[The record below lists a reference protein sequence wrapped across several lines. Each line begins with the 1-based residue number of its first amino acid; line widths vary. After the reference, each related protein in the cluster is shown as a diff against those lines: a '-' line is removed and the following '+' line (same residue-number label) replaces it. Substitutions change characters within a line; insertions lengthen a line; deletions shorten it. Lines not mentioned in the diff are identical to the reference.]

1 MHNIAC
7 AENDAMKEFQKTISV
22 AIVED
27 DDEIRGLLEMLI
39 DRSPGFTCKLVF
51 RDCESAIEAIK
62 KDLPEVVLMDVEL
75 PGMNG
80 IDGVKILKESVP
92 GTDFIMLTIRDDD
105 ETVFQSLAAG
115 ATGYLLK
122 DTTPSQLL
130 SSIREVHQGGSPM
143 TSGIARK
150 VTRYFQPKSKSP
162 LTERETEI
170 LEELCKGQNYSS
182 IADQFY
188 ISGHTVRA
196 HIKNIYRKLHV
207 NSRAEAVSKAIK
219 DRLV

>member
-1 MHNIAC
+1 MTA
-7 AENDAMKEFQKTISV
+7 FQKVISV

-39 DRSPGFTCKLVF
+39 DRSPGFSCKQVF
-51 RDCESAIEAIK
+51 RDCETAIEPIK
-62 KDLPEVVLMDVEL
+62 RHLPEVVIMDVEL
-75 PGMNG
+75 PGISG
-80 IDGVKILKESVP
+80 IEGVKQLKESVP
-92 GTDFIMLTIRDDD
+92 GTDFIMLTIREDDD
-105 ETVFQSLAAG
+105 TIFRSLSAG

-122 DTTPSQLL
+122 DTPPTKLL
-130 SSIREVHQGGSPM
+130 SSIREVNAGGSPM
-143 TSGIARK
+143 TPGIARK
-150 VTRYFQPKSKSP
+150 ITEYFQPKSMSP
-162 LTERETEI
+162 LSERETQI
-170 LEELCKGQNYSS
+170 LQKLCVGQNYST
-182 IADQFY
+182 IADVLY